1 MSSSEAPASPPRHRS
16 VPYRKAYYQA
26 TFWTILHLFCVFCTL
41 ASIVMFFL
49 YHKSANFGSFRR
61 IIIVGAVSSI
71 ITLIISCSKRR
82 SARCPL
88 CIGTPLLNSGALA
101 HKRSFALGPLNE
113 GFTAV
118 LCIACTQKFRCMY
131 CGTRYDLLKPIRSRQ
146 HRHGHE

>member
-1 MSSSEAPASPPRHRS
+1 MSSSEATASPPRYRS
-16 VPYRKAYYQA
+16 VPYRRAYYVA

-41 ASIVMFFL
+41 ASIAMFFL
-49 YHKSANFGSFRR
+49 HHKSANVGNFRR
-61 IIIVGAVSSI
+61 IIIVGAISSI
-71 ITLIISCSKRR
+71 VTLIIAFSKRR

-118 LCIACTQKFRCMY
+118 LSIACTQKFRCMY
-131 CGTRYDLLKPIRSRQ
+131 CGTRYDLLKVSRSR
-146 HRHGHE
+146 RNRDEPE

>member
-1 MSSSEAPASPPRHRS
+1 
-16 VPYRKAYYQA
+16 
-26 TFWTILHLFCVFCTL
+26 
-41 ASIVMFFL
+41 MFFL

-71 ITLIISCSKRR
+71 ITLIISYSKRR

-118 LCIACTQKFRCMY
+118 LSIACTQKFRCMY

>member
-1 MSSSEAPASPPRHRS
+1 
-16 VPYRKAYYQA
+16 
-26 TFWTILHLFCVFCTL
+26 
-41 ASIVMFFL
+41 MFFL